1 MLAGENVMARAKIKF
16 DVHPG
21 VAMIQ
26 KWVAELPA
34 KTSRS
39 IEQWSE
45 LARTQGPKD
54 RRDRKERDSVQ
65 RSEPR
70 PVRERSG
77 LASRYRKG
85 AFGIGEPRP

>member
-1 MLAGENVMARAKIKF
+1 MARAKIKF

-34 KTSRS
+34 KTGRS

-54 RRDRKERDSVQ
+54 RRDRNGSERDSVQ

-77 LASRYRKG
+77 LASRDREG
-85 AFGIGEPRP
+85 AFGIVSAPLR